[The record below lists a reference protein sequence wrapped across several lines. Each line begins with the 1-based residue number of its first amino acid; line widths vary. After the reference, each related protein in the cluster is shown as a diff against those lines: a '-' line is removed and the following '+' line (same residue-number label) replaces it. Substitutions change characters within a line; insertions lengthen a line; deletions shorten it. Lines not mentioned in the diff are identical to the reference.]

1 MIEKKDGNKI
11 IGKLKKGENKE
22 VEDEGGKKRRN
33 LVDKNKFGKVED
45 GQGDEENM
53 MIEER
58 KNERFKIEKLKK
70 LREEKIGIER
80 IGIGVKRKED
90 IIVSSNVREKS
101 EEMIEMDKKR
111 ICEREGKKYRKLGL
125 VKKDC

>member
-45 GQGDEENM
+45 G
-53 MIEER
+53 
-58 KNERFKIEKLKK
+58 
-70 LREEKIGIER
+70 
-80 IGIGVKRKED
+80 
-90 IIVSSNVREKS
+90 
-101 EEMIEMDKKR
+101 
-111 ICEREGKKYRKLGL
+111 
-125 VKKDC
+125 

>member
-1 MIEKKDGNKI
+1 
-11 IGKLKKGENKE
+11 
-22 VEDEGGKKRRN
+22 
-33 LVDKNKFGKVED
+33 
-45 GQGDEENM
+45 

-111 ICEREGKKYRKLGL
+111 ICEREGKKYGKLGL